1 MVMEGA
7 RMRKSQGKMEKRGL
21 KWAWSTRKKVLK
33 NNQLENKMKVI
44 MKIYA
49 IGELK

>member
-1 MVMEGA
+1 MVMDGA
-7 RMRKSQGKMEKRGL
+7 SMRKSQGKMEKSGR
-21 KWAWSTRKKVLK
+21 KCAWPIRKKVLK

-44 MKIYA
+44 MNIYA

>member
-1 MVMEGA
+1 MEGA
-7 RMRKSQGKMEKRGL
+7 SIRKSQGKMEKRGR
-21 KWAWSTRKKVLK
+21 KWAWPTRKKVRK
-33 NNQLENKMKVI
+33 NSQLENKMKVI